1 MGVLGLLALLFL
13 LTGLMRA
20 VSRAFRAL
28 RRSPEPEA
36 RFGAALSLGVSAA
49 LVGFMVSGL
58 MEWNLG
64 DEELL
69 DLLYVLVG
77 IAFAASGWASARRVA
92 PDLEAGLTLI
102 EQPPD
107 QSLGASAKRRLNQAT
122 NPLSPMR

>member
-20 VSRAFRAL
+20 ASRAFRAF
-28 RRSPEPEA
+28 RRSPEADA

-69 DLLYVLVG
+69 DLLCVLVG
-77 IAFAASGWASARRVA
+77 IAFAAEPPPG
-92 PDLEAGLTLI
+92 
-102 EQPPD
+102 QP
-107 QSLGASAKRRLNQAT
+107 LGASAKRRLNQAT
-122 NPLSPMR
+122 SPLSPTR